1 MAKFAESSIGENR
14 EEQGMDGKSV
24 GVISLQRPLSWN
36 MYVDGAANQRG
47 SGVGLVVTSLEGIII
62 EKSLRLGFLATNN
75 EVECEALLE
84 GMTMVQRMG
93 ARIVEVF
100 SNSRLV
106 VGQVNGELEARD
118 TRMQDYLSQV
128 RRLQSGFESF
138 SLQQVPRSRNM
149 HPDSLATL
157 SSSSAQCL
165 HRVILVE
172 DLYKPAEVKAKGI
185 SIHQIKVGP
194 S

>member
-1 MAKFAESSIGENR
+1 MAKFAESPIGENR

-36 MYVDGAANQRG
+36 MYIDGAANQRG
-47 SGVGLVVTSLEGIII
+47 SGVGLVVTSPEGIII

-75 EVECEALLE
+75 EVEYEALLE

-106 VGQVNGELEARD
+106 VGQVNGELEVRD

-128 RRLQSGFESF
+128 KRLQSGFESF
-138 SLQQVPRSRNM
+138 SLQQVPRSRNT
-149 HPDSLATL
+149 HVDSLATL
-157 SSSSAQCL
+157 SSSLAQCL
-165 HRVILVE
+165 HRVILVK